1 MTATTDERSFLARIA
16 ANPADDTDRLVYADW
31 LEESGEPERADYI
44 RTAIAYHF
52 ETERTPCT
60 LAHFLAEVKGERVA
74 RMSRLERGGDRNIL
88 MSRVHPEAVRR
99 LDAKLAR
106 IKSLELKLMGSRGGE
121 ATGWRR
127 AGACVAC
134 RGMGAFVASTRAN
147 TLTRDCPA
155 CWGSGDIGGL
165 LRTVSAEWNGGGRF
179 GTAVPLRVDF
189 ERGFPAAVHCAMSD
203 VVDAAGVPTSW
214 ARAVVKYHPVTRFV
228 VGDRTPHE
236 GMPGWQWQCPAADPH
251 GRHPADL
258 PRAVFDS
265 LAGFARD
272 SPAEN
277 CRDNLRAVFLARRIY
292 STRDSANDALYTALA
307 RLAAGS

>member
-1 MTATTDERSFLARIA
+1 MTTTDERSFLARIA

-31 LEESGEPERADYI
+31 LDESGEPERADYI

-60 LAHFLAEVKGERVA
+60 LAHFLAEVEGERVA

-121 ATGWRR
+121 ATDWRR
-127 AGACVAC
+127 AGVCPECKGKGHTRSGYEDCLRTDC
-134 RGMGAFVASTRAN
+134 RH
-147 TLTRDCPA
+147 

-214 ARAVVKYHPVTRFV
+214 ARAVAKCHPVTRFV
-228 VGDRTPHE
+228 VGDKRTEPYRSME
-236 GMPGWQWQCPAADPH
+236 GGPIHYGWCRGVRPREPFNLPCEVWDELRGYELYGPWADYPT
-251 GRHPADL
+251 
-258 PRAVFDS
+258 
-265 LAGFARD
+265 
-272 SPAEN
+272 AE
-277 CRDNLRAVFLARRIY
+277 A
-292 STRDSANDALYTALA
+292 ANDALYTALA